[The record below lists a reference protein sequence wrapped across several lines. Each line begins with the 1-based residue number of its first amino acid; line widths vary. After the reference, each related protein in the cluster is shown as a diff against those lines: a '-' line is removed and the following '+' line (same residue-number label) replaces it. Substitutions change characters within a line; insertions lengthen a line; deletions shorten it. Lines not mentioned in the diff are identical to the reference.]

1 MREIRIGPATKIDLL
16 DLASDDVTGRWVL
29 SADGIAYR
37 PKDILSGVAA
47 TYTAQRAET
56 AVRFRRLGRPHVD
69 DCPNLYLPHSRWR
82 VDFRFGM
89 MASAEKSEAGHR
101 QFISQEHGGIQTEG
115 HGAVREIGHDVRQG
129 GARTGLRRRQPGRL
143 GQEGRCGRAGTRRQP
158 VPEGRTCAG

>member
-56 AVRFRRLGRPHVD
+56 TLDLSSWKR
-69 DCPNLYLPHSRWR
+69 
-82 VDFRFGM
+82 
-89 MASAEKSEAGHR
+89 
-101 QFISQEHGGIQTEG
+101 
-115 HGAVREIGHDVRQG
+115 
-129 GARTGLRRRQPGRL
+129 
-143 GQEGRCGRAGTRRQP
+143 
-158 VPEGRTCAG
+158 